1 MPTQSQNPIEPQ
13 PDIVGVIQTG
23 LVTQE
28 TARPRTMAGTMSY
41 LKQ

>member
-23 LVTQE
+23 LVAQE
-28 TARPRTMAGTMSY
+28 QRGLGPWLELCHT
-41 LKQ
+41 